1 MSHLFRKG
9 HLDVAAF
16 GFTDDLAHFP
26 RDEENIPD
34 RLREKLVEEAEGR
47 ATE

>member
-1 MSHLFRKG
+1 VSHLFRKG

-16 GFTDDLAHFP
+16 GFTDDLKCFP

-34 RLREKLVEEAEGR
+34 GLREKLVEEAEGR